1 MRKDLKRSSPRVW
14 GQERYALILPCIFRI
29 IPTRMGTSVAECLFE
44 IIYRDHPH
52 AYGDKSLAPVG
63 GLSGNGSSPRVWGQ
77 VVNERDIGTGKGI
90 IPMRMGTSLNQ
101 HKQLVVFINH
111 PHAYGDKPEKS
122 ISASTFLGSSPRVW
136 GQDELDNLQVPNL
149 RIIPTRM
156 GTRSSGGNK

>member
-1 MRKDLKRSSPRVW
+1 MRQDHPHACGDKRKALLFRRLMVGSSPRVW

-90 IPMRMGTSLNQ
+90 IPMRMGTSRRNPYPQ
-101 HKQLVVFINH
+101 ARSWDH
-111 PHAYGDKPEKS
+111 PHAYGDKMN
-122 ISASTFLGSSPRVW
+122 W
-136 GQDELDNLQVPNL
+136 
-149 RIIPTRM
+149 IIC
-156 GTRSSGGNK
+156 KFQI

>member
-1 MRKDLKRSSPRVW
+1 
-14 GQERYALILPCIFRI
+14 
-29 IPTRMGTSVAECLFE
+29 MGTSVAECLFE

-77 VVNERDIGTGKGI
+77 
-90 IPMRMGTSLNQ
+90 
-101 HKQLVVFINH
+101 
-111 PHAYGDKPEKS
+111 
-122 ISASTFLGSSPRVW
+122 
-136 GQDELDNLQVPNL
+136 DELDNLQVPNL